1 MNDYLEYLNS
11 IKYAIMNIESDTYKT
26 RKMLSKMKDSFN
38 ALSLS
43 DYNNT
48 PSLGE
53 VYLTD
58 YGVYED
64 PDDLELIRD
73 ISTEEANELY
83 KWYDEAL
90 EALDNMNFY
99 AEKYSQLL
107 TLFEEAEYIFE
118 GIEDDN

>member
-11 IKYAIMNIESDTYKT
+11 IKDAIMNIESDTYKT